1 MIVPHWSAWLFQ
13 VAMIGL
19 AIASA
24 LSAISLQDMNR
35 LLGQAVRKALI
46 DADIPVKVA
55 VDVMKV
61 DRSHF
66 NKALNGDGYRHLSL
80 NHLVRLGPEFMVHL
94 TRHLMWLTAEHR
106 VAEFKQEVTELT
118 EMVRERKRA

>member
-1 MIVPHWSAWLFQ
+1 MIVSLWSSMLFQ
-13 VAMIGL
+13 IAMAGL
-19 AIASA
+19 AIGSA

-55 VDVMKV
+55 VDLMKV
-61 DRSHF
+61 DRSQF
-66 NKALNGDGYRHLSL
+66 NKALNGEPYRHLSL

-118 EMVRERKRA
+118 ELVRERKRA